1 MLGRATS
8 VSNVLLGALVLLVA
22 LVDSRHLFYDTN
34 PGEGFSMR
42 RLALLR
48 NLLLV
53 ADDPCSRLLSAR
65 CSAS

>member
-1 MLGRATS
+1 MAAARLSLLALAAF
-8 VSNVLLGALVLLVA
+8 VLFVISPVTA
-22 LVDSRHLFYDTN
+22 SRRVLFYDTN

-53 ADDPCSRLLSAR
+53 RAGPLSRS
-65 CSAS
+65 C